1 MAIFP
6 EARER
11 KLKKKICRKCKAR
24 NPWTSKK
31 CRKCGSS
38 DLRPK
43 KLEKRTKG

>member
-11 KLKKKICRKCKAR
+11 RLRKKICRKCGAS
-24 NPWTSKK
+24 NPWTAKK
-31 CRKCGSS
+31 CRKCGSK

-43 KLEKRTKG
+43 KLEKKGKA